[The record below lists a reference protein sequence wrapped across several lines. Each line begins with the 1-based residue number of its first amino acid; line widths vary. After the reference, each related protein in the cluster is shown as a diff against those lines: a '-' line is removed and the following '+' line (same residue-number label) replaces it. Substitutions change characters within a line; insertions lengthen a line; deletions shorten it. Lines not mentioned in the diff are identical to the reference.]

1 MAKIENFSDVRD
13 KQLVRGLIK
22 EKIDKQWLRE
32 LILGKKGIGES
43 TGQGCNSLADNF
55 MIYVWDNL
63 TSEQQ
68 NKVVESLNLI
78 IEEDLLT
85 NTLHINNYSFHLL
98 DFAILLNRKLPGK
111 INSKPFILWKE
122 KNYPNFSQPIDHNH
136 PVIRDLD
143 QKIES
148 AFGKK

>member
-1 MAKIENFSDVRD
+1 MVKLDQFLD
-13 KQLVRGLIK
+13 KRKKELVGKLIK

-63 TSEQQ
+63 TEEQQ

-78 IEEDLLT
+78 IEEDLFKERAWED
-85 NTLHINNYSFHLL
+85 NYCFHLL
-98 DFAILLNRKLPGK
+98 DFAIVMHKKLPGK
-111 INSKPFILWKE
+111 INTNPFILWKE
-122 KNYPNFSQPIDHNH
+122 QNFPNLSPPDDPNRPLARRLREQIDN
-136 PVIRDLD
+136 
-143 QKIES
+143 
-148 AFGKK
+148 AFERN